1 MPGDN
6 RQVNGYDAYGDYN
19 GPQDTEEPTELA
31 PYSADF
37 TRTTLVAQTR
47 EEADVVQCAT
57 VLDFTSEEISDLLSA
72 RRQSTAGDHSQY
84 LACKTNLVNW
94 LCNFGISVIDSGDIE
109 ENQSRIQAW
118 GLLIDA
124 L

>member
-1 MPGDN
+1 MPGN
-6 RQVNGYDAYGDYN
+6 NEQVNGYDTYGDYN
-19 GPQDTEEPTELA
+19 GRQKTDEPTELA
-31 PYSADF
+31 SYSANY
-37 TRTTLVAQTR
+37 TRTTLVAQTMV
-47 EEADVVQCAT
+47 EENVVQHAT
-57 VLDFTSEEISDLLSA
+57 ALGFTSEEISDLLSA